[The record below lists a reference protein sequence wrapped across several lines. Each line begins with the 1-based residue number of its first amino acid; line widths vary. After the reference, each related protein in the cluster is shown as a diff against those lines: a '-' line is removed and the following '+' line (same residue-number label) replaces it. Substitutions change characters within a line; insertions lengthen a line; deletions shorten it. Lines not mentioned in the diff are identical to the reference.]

1 MKIFVQP
8 SSEVLF
14 NEVLFRN
21 RNKKYGAYILRTE
34 EDHILFKSTFL
45 GIALIGAIS
54 IFPLVFNAFQTV
66 ETKVEKHKIFDLKDL
81 NDTPDKPPI
90 IIKPLL
96 NNLPKTNTVKY
107 EIPNPTTNPT
117 VEKPSPSVKDF
128 EKANIGTENI
138 VGELPPVSVT
148 PPISAPVNVSSEPKM
163 NPVIDNTPKTVV
175 DIEATFSGG
184 INSFRS
190 KVVENFDTNSFNGT
204 GDLMKTTVS
213 FIIEKDGT
221 ISNIKAVG
229 GNAEFSREAEKTIK
243 NIRDKWVPAKLNGQ
257 YVRSYFKFPIS
268 IQFE

>member
-8 SSEVLF
+8 NSEVLF

-54 IFPLVFNAFQTV
+54 IFPLVFNAFQNV
-66 ETKVEKHKIFDLKDL
+66 ETKVDEHKIYDLKDL
-81 NDTPDKPPI
+81 NDTPDKPPVF
-90 IIKPLL
+90 IKPLSS
-96 NNLPKTNTVKY
+96 NPPKTNTIKY

-128 EKANIGTENI
+128 EKANIGTETI
-138 VGELPPVSVT
+138 VGELPTVSIAQPIT
-148 PPISAPVNVSSEPKM
+148 PPINISKDIITK
-163 NPVIDNTPKTVV
+163 PVIDNTPKTVV
-175 DIEATFSGG
+175 DIEATFGGG

-190 KVVENFDTNSFNGT
+190 KVVENFDTDSFNGT
-204 GDLMKTTVS
+204 GDLMKTTVT

-229 GNAEFSREAEKTIK
+229 SNAEFSSEAERTIK
-243 NIRDKWVPAKLNGQ
+243 NIRDKWIPAKLNGQ